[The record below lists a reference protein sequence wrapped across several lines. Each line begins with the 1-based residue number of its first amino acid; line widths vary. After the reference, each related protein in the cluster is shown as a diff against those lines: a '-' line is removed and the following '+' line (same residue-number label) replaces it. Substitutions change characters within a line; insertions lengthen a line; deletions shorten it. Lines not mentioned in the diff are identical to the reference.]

1 MSASESF
8 LDRHWFLL
16 RRLHSLTGIVPI
28 GVFLI
33 FHLVTNSS
41 IVWGERLGDG
51 GVKAFQHEVD
61 FIHSMPGLLLLEIF
75 GLWLPILFHAVFGF
89 IIGFTGRSNVGRY
102 GYADNWRY
110 TLQRWS
116 GYIGFIFIVY
126 HVATLRWKWNLP
138 FAAAFDPSIAS
149 SSTAIAL
156 RGGSTDDLVAAVV
169 VGAIYLTGVTLLV
182 FHLANGLW
190 TAAITWGLTISEAA
204 QRRWAWVC
212 AGLGVALMAAGWA
225 AYWGFVT
232 LDIDQARVI
241 EEQLILERGGVP
253 RNLDA
258 VPDAAAAPAGPGP
271 AQPESVLTGSTN
283 TVLEN

>member
-1 MSASESF
+1 VSESESF

-33 FHLVTNSS
+33 IHLTTNSS
-41 IVWGERLGDG
+41 IVWGERLSGG
-51 GVKAFQHEVD
+51 GVKTFQHEVD
-61 FIHSMPGLLLLEIF
+61 FIHSLPGLVLLEIF
-75 GLWLPILFHAVFGF
+75 GLWLPILYHAVFGF

-116 GYIGFIFIVY
+116 GYIGFLFIIY

-138 FAAAFDPSIAS
+138 FSAAFDPEIAS

-156 RGGSTDDLVAAVV
+156 RGGTTDDMMAAVI
-169 VGAIYLTGVTLLV
+169 VGVIYLTGVTLLV

-190 TAAITWGLTISEAA
+190 TAAITWGVTITESA

-212 AGLGVALMAAGWA
+212 AVLGVALMAAGWA

-232 LDIDQARVI
+232 LDIEAARVI
-241 EEQLILERGGVP
+241 EEQIILERGGVP
-253 RNLDA
+253 VNPDA
-258 VPDAAAAPAGPGP
+258 VPEAAGLMESPTSATPVSSNTPA
-271 AQPESVLTGSTN
+271 EK
-283 TVLEN
+283 